1 MAKPKRQAVAKSETK
16 SKLGKEKKIPVK
28 SRALKSAA
36 TETAAGIMRELE
48 ALGSESIRNVLRNHG
63 ARDPFF
69 GVRISDMKPIVKR
82 IKVNHQL
89 ALELYDTGNYDAMY
103 LAGLITDDARMTR
116 KDLAKWAKQAQ
127 IGHCGYTVPWV
138 AAGSPVGLEMAREWI
153 ESKEEKIG
161 AIGWSTWCSLLAL
174 KPNEELGLAELQ
186 KMLKLVQK
194 TIHQAPDKVRY
205 AMNMFVISLA
215 IYVGPLRDAAIAAA
229 KKIGKVEV
237 DMGDTSCQVP
247 YAPDYIE
254 RARQRGVF
262 DKKRKTVKC

>member
-1 MAKPKRQAVAKSETK
+1 MMAKAPKPAPTKKQPASRKKNVKKTVAAQTASAET
-16 SKLGKEKKIPVK
+16 V
-28 SRALKSAA
+28 
-36 TETAAGIMRELE
+36 AGIMQELE
-48 ALGSESIRNVLRNHG
+48 ALGSESIRKVLRKHG

-69 GVRISDMKPIVKR
+69 GVRIGDMKPIVKR
-82 IKVNHQL
+82 IKTNYQL
-89 ALELYDTGNYDAMY
+89 ALDLYDTGNYDAMY
-103 LAGLITDDARMTR
+103 LAGLIADDARMTR
-116 KDLAKWAKQAQ
+116 KDLAKWAKNAQ
-127 IGHCGYTVPWV
+127 HGHCGSTVSWV

-153 ESKEEKIG
+153 ESKNEKLA

-174 KPNEELGLAELQ
+174 KPNEELDMAELQ

-194 TIHQAPDKVRY
+194 TIHQAPDNVRY

-215 IYVGPLRDAAIAAA
+215 IYVGPLRDAAIATA
-229 KKIGKVEV
+229 KKIGTVEV

-254 RARQRGVF
+254 RARKRGVF